1 MGNNT
6 DSRREQIYNEVI
18 RILSSDLEVPA
29 EDIERDMD
37 LNTELPFDSLQLY
50 EFVIDLEEA
59 YNIKLPDEML
69 DQMKTID
76 DIVSLIM
83 QLTEGKCKA
92 SAGKFS

>member
-1 MGNNT
+1 MIMD

-29 EDIERDMD
+29 EEIERDMD

-83 QLTEGKCKA
+83 QLTEGK
-92 SAGKFS
+92 

>member
-1 MGNNT
+1 MG
-6 DSRREQIYNEVI
+6 DSRREEIYNEVL
-18 RILSSDLEVPA
+18 RILSSDLEVSVD
-29 EDIERDMD
+29 DIERDMN

-69 DQMKTID
+69 DQMKTVD

-83 QLTEGKCKA
+83 QLTEGK
-92 SAGKFS
+92 

>member
-1 MGNNT
+1 MD
-6 DSRREQIYNEVI
+6 DSKREQIYKEVI
-18 RILSSDLEVPA
+18 RILSTDLEVSA
-29 EDIERDMD
+29 EDIDTAMD

-69 DQMKTID
+69 DQMKTVD

-83 QLTEGKCKA
+83 RLTEGK
-92 SAGKFS
+92 

>member
-1 MGNNT
+1 MG
-6 DSRREQIYNEVI
+6 DSRREEIYNEVL
-18 RILSSDLEVPA
+18 RILSSDLEVPVD
-29 EDIERDMD
+29 DIERDMD

-69 DQMKTID
+69 DQMKTVD

-83 QLTEGKCKA
+83 QLTEGK
-92 SAGKFS
+92 

>member
-1 MGNNT
+1 MIMGNAKNP

-18 RILSSDLEVPA
+18 RILSSDLEVSA
-29 EDIERDMD
+29 DEIERDMD

-76 DIVSLIM
+76 DIVNLIRR
-83 QLTEGKCKA
+83 LTEGK
-92 SAGKFS
+92 

>member
-18 RILSSDLEVPA
+18 RILSSDLEVSA

-69 DQMKTID
+69 DQMKTVD
-76 DIVSLIM
+76 DIVSLII
-83 QLTEGKCKA
+83 QLTEGK
-92 SAGKFS
+92 

>member
-1 MGNNT
+1 MIMGNNT

-18 RILSSDLEVPA
+18 RILSSDLEVSA

-69 DQMKTID
+69 DQMKTVD

-83 QLTEGKCKA
+83 QLTEGK
-92 SAGKFS
+92 

>member
-1 MGNNT
+1 MD

-18 RILSSDLEVPA
+18 RILSTDLEVSA
-29 EDIERDMD
+29 DEIDNDTM
-37 LNTELPFDSLQLY
+37 LNSELPFDSLQLY

-69 DQMKTID
+69 DQMKTVD

-83 QLTEGKCKA
+83 RLTEGK
-92 SAGKFS
+92 

>member
-1 MGNNT
+1 MIMGNAKNP

-18 RILSSDLEVPA
+18 RILSSDLEVSA
-29 EDIERDMD
+29 DEIERDMD

-69 DQMKTID
+69 DQMKTVD

-83 QLTEGKCKA
+83 QLTEGK
-92 SAGKFS
+92 

>member
-1 MGNNT
+1 MG
-6 DSRREQIYNEVI
+6 DSRREEIYNEVL
-18 RILSSDLEVPA
+18 RILSSDLEVSVD
-29 EDIERDMD
+29 DIERDMD

-69 DQMKTID
+69 DQMKTVD

-83 QLTEGKCKA
+83 QLTEGK
-92 SAGKFS
+92 

>member
-1 MGNNT
+1 MD

-18 RILSSDLEVPA
+18 RILSTDLEVSA
-29 EDIERDMD
+29 DEIANDTM

-59 YNIKLPDEML
+59 FNIKLPDEML
-69 DQMKTID
+69 DQMKTVD

-83 QLTEGKCKA
+83 RLTEGK
-92 SAGKFS
+92 

>member
-1 MGNNT
+1 MIMGNAKNP

-18 RILSSDLEVPA
+18 RILSTDLEVSA
-29 EDIERDMD
+29 DEIEGDMD

-76 DIVSLIM
+76 DIVNLIM
-83 QLTEGKCKA
+83 RLTEGK
-92 SAGKFS
+92 

>member
-1 MGNNT
+1 MD

-18 RILSSDLEVPA
+18 RILSTDLEVSA
-29 EDIERDMD
+29 DEIANDTM
-37 LNTELPFDSLQLY
+37 LNSELPFDSLQLY

-69 DQMKTID
+69 DQMKTVD

-83 QLTEGKCKA
+83 RLTEGK
-92 SAGKFS
+92 

>member
-1 MGNNT
+1 MD
-6 DSRREQIYNEVI
+6 DSRREQIYKEVI
-18 RILSSDLEVPA
+18 RILSTDLEVSA
-29 EDIERDMD
+29 EDIDTAMD

-76 DIVSLIM
+76 DIVNLIM
-83 QLTEGKCKA
+83 RLTEGK
-92 SAGKFS
+92 

>member
-1 MGNNT
+1 MD
-6 DSRREQIYNEVI
+6 DSRREQIYKEVI
-18 RILSSDLEVPA
+18 RILSADLQVSA
-29 EDIERDMD
+29 EDIDTTMD

-83 QLTEGKCKA
+83 QLTEGK
-92 SAGKFS
+92 